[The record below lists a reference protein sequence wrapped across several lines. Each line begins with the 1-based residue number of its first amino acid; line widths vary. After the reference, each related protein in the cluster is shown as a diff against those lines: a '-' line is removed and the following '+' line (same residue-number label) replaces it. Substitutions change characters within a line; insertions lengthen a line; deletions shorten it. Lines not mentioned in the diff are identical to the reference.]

1 MCFMTTPS
9 MKRNLSITAVGAAML
24 TLGTAG
30 TARGASSL
38 LSHSSGQGIV
48 PDRQDVVINLEHHN
62 NQTSLFYSSTEFN
75 ALLIGLPSRKE
86 DFPTLITTP
95 TPYFSSPLQ
104 PHISLL
110 SEFIISQVSKI
121 DLSPGVFQSLRN
133 NLPTKTYL
141 SLFNTKEIF
150 GPILDGYSHL
160 TQNRNYSIPTG
171 NFHPLNTFES
181 GTTLADRELGKPFFL
196 APAIVEPTSSGDG
209 GSKKEETKTKKPL
222 SVSLLDNLGL
232 GNVLDISSKNS
243 TLTGYQAKAQ
253 QFKSAVKTKL
263 SQVGGEKLSYSSSLN
278 KWKTNIAFPQ
288 INNFAIGN
296 VFDNPFHNSTLL
308 DDKDKR
314 IQLQSAIKN
323 FVESLDTTLVNSTT
337 QTEET
342 ASLASTRKVTLAAI
356 VPDPR
361 TSKGTLTTPKP
372 TSLDLLA
379 KNCSQKSK
387 TKSLKDSE
395 ARVCAFLD
403 TISWAETGTSDRST
417 SYTYI
422 AFKGADRIKNFS
434 THPFVDTGVKPS
446 SNCAF
451 IPSIGRRL
459 CSSAS
464 GRYQVTDFNFQ
475 ELKSKGIVKDFSPI
489 SQDAIALYYIKNK
502 GALNDVLEGRFE
514 KAVCKVGNVWASFP
528 CNSYNQPQKVI
539 SKLKEIYQKQL
550 DKY

>member
-1 MCFMTTPS
+1 M
-9 MKRNLSITAVGAAML
+9 TAVGALML
-24 TLGTAG
+24 TLGTAP

-38 LSHSSGQGIV
+38 LSHSYQERIV
-48 PDRQDVVINLEHHN
+48 SDRQDVALNLGHHN

-75 ALLIGLPSRKE
+75 GLLINFPNPDE

-95 TPYFSSPLQ
+95 TPYFHSPLQ
-104 PHISLL
+104 PNIALL
-110 SEFIISQVSKI
+110 SEFILSQVGKI
-121 DLSPGVFQSLRN
+121 DLSPRVFPSLRN

-141 SLFNTKEIF
+141 SLSKTKEIF
-150 GPILDGYSHL
+150 TVILDGYSHL
-160 TQNRNYSIPTG
+160 AQNPNYSIPTG
-171 NFHPLNTFES
+171 NFSPLTLNTLES
-181 GTTLADRELGKPFFL
+181 ATTLADRELGKPFFL
-196 APAIVEPTSSGDG
+196 ASAIVEPSSSGDEG
-209 GSKKEETKTKKPL
+209 NKKEETKTKKAL
-222 SVSLLDNLGL
+222 SVPLFGNLGL
-232 GNVLDISSKNS
+232 GNVWDISSNNS
-243 TLTGYQAKAQ
+243 TLFAFQAKAQ

-263 SQVGGEKLSYSSSLN
+263 SQIEKEKLSYSSSLN
-278 KWKTNIAFPQ
+278 KWKQNIALPQ
-288 INNFAIGN
+288 INNLAIGN
-296 VFDNPFHNSTLL
+296 VFDNSLNNSTLL

-314 IQLQSAIKN
+314 KQLKLVITN
-323 FVESLDTTLVNSTT
+323 FVESLDKTLLDGTT
-337 QTEET
+337 QTEGT

-356 VPDPR
+356 VADPR
-361 TSKGTLTTPKP
+361 TSKGTLSTPKP

-379 KNCSQKSK
+379 KNCSKKS
-387 TKSLKDSE
+387 TAKSLKESE

-403 TISWAETGTSDRST
+403 TISWAETGTTDRST

-422 AFKGADRIKNFS
+422 AFKGADRIKTFS

-451 IPSIGRRL
+451 IPSLGRRI

-475 ELKSKGIVKDFSPI
+475 ELKSKGIVEDFSPV

-528 CNSYNQPQKVI
+528 CNSYNQPQKGV

-550 DKY
+550 AQY